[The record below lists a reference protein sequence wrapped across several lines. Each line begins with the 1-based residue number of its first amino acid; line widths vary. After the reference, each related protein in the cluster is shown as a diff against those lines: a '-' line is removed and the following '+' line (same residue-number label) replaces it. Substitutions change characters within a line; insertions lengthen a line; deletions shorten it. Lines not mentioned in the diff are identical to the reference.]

1 VARSRTLSSRGR
13 PLRPGTLFLALIALS
28 LLAGA
33 AAGLLDAL
41 WAALR
46 SPATRPSFV
55 FFLLAASLGATLA
68 LGGALPFTLLMTIA
82 RRPRSTAGRL
92 AGLVAV
98 LVAIPPA
105 LFVGRSLYKRIP
117 WGPGDFAF
125 GAAALAGLAVLLI
138 VVGAVARGLLAR
150 RADRHAR
157 RLAQAS
163 LPALLLVLPLAFR
176 LGVPAAPPDR
186 TAPTASGPRP
196 SNILLL
202 TIDTIRADRFGA
214 MGDPGARTPW
224 FDRIS
229 RSSRLYADCLAPSPW
244 TLPSLASL
252 LTGSYPGQ
260 HRMLAEL
267 AGIDASVPALAEVC
281 ARHGMTTAAFVANP
295 WLAAGDLE
303 RGFDT
308 FDVAERFERIRET
321 STTFAY
327 RFLMKGL
334 LRALR
339 LDSARR
345 ISSQGIHW
353 IEGAREPWFLW
364 LHYLDP
370 HLPNWPEPPFDRLF
384 GPPPELIGSSLTA
397 QQIRDGDFPGGARG
411 RQEID
416 RLYRG
421 EITFTDR
428 EIGRVWRFVQEAD
441 LLKRTVVVFTGDH
454 GEELWDHN
462 DYGHGHAMY
471 NEVVRVP
478 LLVRL
483 PGARSGEVVRELA
496 RLVDLAPTAL
506 AAAGL
511 DLPEK
516 PAFTGEDFLAS
527 RGADTPQ
534 HPNIAYGEA
543 VLYGQEQKFLRVNR
557 WKLILGEPDAEGE
570 RPKHLFDVQSDPG
583 ERDDVATQRAALT
596 DSLQAQLL
604 EWMARYGS
612 EGAMAARDLPDNLD
626 PAIREQLEALGYIQ

>member
-1 VARSRTLSSRGR
+1 MARSRTLSSRGKHV
-13 PLRPGTLFLALIALS
+13 RPGTLFLALLALS

-33 AAGLLDAL
+33 AAGLFDAL

-46 SPATRPSFV
+46 TPAAQPSFV

-68 LGGALPFTLLMTIA
+68 LVGGLPFVFLMTITG
-82 RRPRSTAGRL
+82 RPRSTAGRL
-92 AGLVAV
+92 GGLVAV
-98 LVAIPPA
+98 LVAIPPG
-105 LFVGRSLYKRIP
+105 LFIGRSLYKRIP
-117 WGPGDFAF
+117 WGSGDFAF

-138 VVGAVARGLLAR
+138 AAGTVARGLFAR

-157 RLAQAS
+157 RLAQAA
-163 LPALLLVLPLAFR
+163 LPALLLVLPVAFR
-176 LGVPAAPPDR
+176 LGVPTTPGSPAASP
-186 TAPTASGPRP
+186 AAGPRP
-196 SNILLL
+196 HNILLL

-224 FDRIS
+224 FDRAS

-267 AGIDASVPALAEVC
+267 AGIDGSVPALAEVC
-281 ARHGMTTAAFVANP
+281 SQHGMTTAAFVANP

-327 RFLMKGL
+327 RFLMKAF

-339 LDSARR
+339 LDSAHR
-345 ISSQGIHW
+345 ISSRGIHW
-353 IEGAREPWFLW
+353 LEGAHEPWFLW

-384 GPPPELIGSSLTA
+384 GPPPALIGSSLTA
-397 QQIRDGDFPGGARG
+397 RQIRDGDYPGGARG
-411 RQEID
+411 RREID
-416 RLYRG
+416 QLYRG
-421 EITFTDR
+421 EVAYTDR
-428 EIGRVWRFVQEAD
+428 EIGRVWRFLQEAD
-441 LLKRTVVVFTGDH
+441 LLERTVVVFTGDH
-454 GEELWDHN
+454 GEELWDHD

-471 NEVVRVP
+471 DEVVRVP
-478 LLVRL
+478 LLMRL
-483 PGARSGEVVRELA
+483 PGTHNGEVRRELA

-527 RGADTPQ
+527 REPGAPPQ
-534 HPNIAYGEA
+534 PRTAYGEA
-543 VLYGQEQKFLRVNR
+543 VLYGEELKFLRVNR
-557 WKLILGEPDAEGE
+557 WKLILGETDAQGE
-570 RPKHLFDVQSDPG
+570 RPKRLFDVQTDPG
-583 ERDDVATQRAALT
+583 EHDDLATKRAALT
-596 DSLQAQLL
+596 DSLHAQLL
-604 EWMARYGS
+604 DWIARYGS

-626 PAIREQLEALGYIQ
+626 PAVREQLEALGYIQ